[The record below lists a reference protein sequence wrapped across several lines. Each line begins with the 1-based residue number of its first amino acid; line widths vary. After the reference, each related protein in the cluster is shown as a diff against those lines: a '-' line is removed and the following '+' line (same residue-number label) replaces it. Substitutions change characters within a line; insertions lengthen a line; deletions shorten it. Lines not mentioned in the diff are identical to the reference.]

1 MTAKKTVVRVR
12 IGNEEYSLK
21 SDRSE
26 EYTRTVA
33 QHVDRAL
40 TEVRST
46 GTVIETHKAAVLAA
60 LSITDELLQ
69 ARQAEKE
76 MTARID
82 RLTQQLT
89 RLLPPAKR
97 Q

>member
-1 MTAKKTVVRVR
+1 MAEKKTVVRVR

-33 QHVDRAL
+33 QHVDKAL
-40 TEVRST
+40 AEVKSG

-60 LSITDELLQ
+60 LAITDELLQ
-69 ARQAEKE
+69 ARAAEKAME
-76 MTARID
+76 DRIAG
-82 RLTQQLT
+82 LTTQLT
-89 RLLPPAKR
+89 RLLPPTKR
-97 Q
+97 

>member
-1 MTAKKTVVRVR
+1 MTEKKTVVRVR

-33 QHVDRAL
+33 LHVDKAL
-40 TEVRST
+40 AEVKSS

-60 LSITDELLQ
+60 LAITDELLQ
-69 ARQAEKE
+69 AREAGKAAEKRLDGL
-76 MTARID
+76 TA
-82 RLTQQLT
+82 QLT
-89 RLLPPAKR
+89 RLLPPTKR
-97 Q
+97 